1 MSLQTET
8 AYKYIKDRILNG
20 TYKPSQKLVEAQ
32 LSEDVGVSRNTI
44 KKALLMLQRE
54 NLVEM
59 ESNKGA
65 TIKSYSMDEIINYLE
80 IREVLEGLVAR
91 NAANKISDADLHTLG
106 LYMEQM
112 KRHIEEHEFE
122 QYSQLNQ
129 KFHEIIYTAS
139 KNKPAVE
146 MIHII
151 KNQLSRIQFRT
162 ILVPGR
168 NQESLREHIRIY
180 EAMKSRDEKEAS
192 AAIEAHIRSIQQ
204 VIVQNYQFLQ

>member
-8 AYKYIKDRILNG
+8 AYKYIKEKILNG

-54 NLVEM
+54 NLVEL

-65 TIKSYSMDEIINYLE
+65 KIKSYSMDEIINYLE

-91 NAANKISDADLHTLG
+91 NAANKITDADLQTLG
-106 LYMEQM
+106 QLVQQM
-112 KRHIEEHEFE
+112 KQYIEENEFE
-122 QYSQLNQ
+122 KYSQSNHQ
-129 KFHEIIYTAS
+129 FHEIIYSAS
-139 KNKPAVE
+139 QNKPAVE

-168 NQESLREHIRIY
+168 NQESLKEHIRIY
-180 EAMKSRDEKEAS
+180 EALQMRNAKEAS
-192 AAIEAHIRSIQQ
+192 EAIEHHISKIRQ

>member
-1 MSLQTET
+1 MSLQTEA
-8 AYKYIKDRILNG
+8 AYKYIKERILDG
-20 TYKPSQKLVEAQ
+20 TYKPSQKLIEAQ

-54 NLVEM
+54 NLVEL

-91 NAANKISDADLHTLG
+91 NAANKITDADLQTLG
-106 LYMEQM
+106 ELMQQM
-112 KRHIEEHEFE
+112 KQHIEENEFE
-122 QYSQLNQ
+122 KYSQLNQ

-146 MIHII
+146 LIHII

-168 NQESLREHIRIY
+168 NQESLKEHIRIY
-180 EAMKSRDEKEAS
+180 EALQTRNEKEAS
-192 AAIEAHIRSIQQ
+192 AAIEQHIRAIQK